1 MKLNNVAVIYGL
13 ILILLGL
20 VGYFGF
26 GRASFTALIPA
37 FLGVLILIAGILA
50 RDEKRRR
57 HAMHAAA
64 ALSLIGFI
72 GSVGGVIPA
81 FQHFTGS
88 EIARPAA
95 AISRAIM
102 SLLSLAFLILCV
114 NSFIQTRW
122 KK

>member
-1 MKLNNVAVIYGL
+1 MKLNNVSVIYGL
-13 ILILLGL
+13 VLILLGL

-26 GRASFTALIPA
+26 GRVSFTALIPA

-57 HAMHAAA
+57 HAMHVAA

-72 GSVGGVIPA
+72 GSIGGVIPA
-81 FQHFTGS
+81 FQYFTGS
-88 EIARPAA
+88 DIARPAA

-114 NSFIQTRW
+114 SSFIQARRRQ
-122 KK
+122 